1 MSEILSSTK
10 LPSKKEVMALF
21 FYYKEATKQTV
32 REASHSTTNDV
43 LEVWAKAR
51 IPTRLK
57 KHVVEKVEC
66 LFHEYDKLKKNK
78 ENKAKRS
85 ESLLKKE
92 EEWKDGLES
101 LFDITH
107 ADAMKMISMQEDRE
121 FLLARREAGRRGKMG
136 SVDKAM
142 AKRERVE
149 KKTSGEEKREKN
161 RTEWPERR
169 KLFFR
174 ILKANRSLVMIMKHL
189 VSHHQAQL
197 QRELNVN
204 VAHTKY

>member
-1 MSEILSSTK
+1 MANACCRTSKPTTRRETELWLIGQMSEILSSTK

-21 FYYKEATKQTV
+21 FYSKEATKQTV

-78 ENKAKRS
+78 ENKTKLS

-92 EEWKDGLES
+92 EEWKDGSES
-101 LFDITH
+101 F
-107 ADAMKMISMQEDRE
+107 
-121 FLLARREAGRRGKMG
+121 
-136 SVDKAM
+136 
-142 AKRERVE
+142 
-149 KKTSGEEKREKN
+149 
-161 RTEWPERR
+161 
-169 KLFFR
+169 
-174 ILKANRSLVMIMKHL
+174 
-189 VSHHQAQL
+189 
-197 QRELNVN
+197 
-204 VAHTKY
+204 

>member
-1 MSEILSSTK
+1 MANACCGTSKPTTRRETELWLIGQMSEILSSTK

-101 LFDITH
+101 F
-107 ADAMKMISMQEDRE
+107 
-121 FLLARREAGRRGKMG
+121 
-136 SVDKAM
+136 
-142 AKRERVE
+142 
-149 KKTSGEEKREKN
+149 
-161 RTEWPERR
+161 
-169 KLFFR
+169 
-174 ILKANRSLVMIMKHL
+174 
-189 VSHHQAQL
+189 
-197 QRELNVN
+197 
-204 VAHTKY
+204 